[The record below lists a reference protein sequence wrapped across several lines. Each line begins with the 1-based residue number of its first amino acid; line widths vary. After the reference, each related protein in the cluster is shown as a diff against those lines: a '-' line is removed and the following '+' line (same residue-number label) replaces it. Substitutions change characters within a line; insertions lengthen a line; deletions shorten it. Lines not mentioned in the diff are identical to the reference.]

1 MALIAVNNLSKSF
14 GTRLLFEGVRF
25 EVEPRDHIGLVGV
38 NGCGKTTLFRILLKQ
53 EQPDGGSVSIS
64 RETRLGVM
72 AQMVENIRSTVFES
86 TLSVFSELIETE
98 AAIHAIEDA
107 LSLSPA
113 NALPLVSKQQALRE
127 RFAQEGGLTYKSRT
141 RAMLLGLGFTQDELD
156 KPMESMSGGQ
166 RNKAQLARVLLSNA
180 NVLLL
185 DEPTNHLDIA
195 AIQFLED
202 YLSAYRGAFIVISHD
217 RYFLDKVTTKTMELK
232 NCALTVSN
240 GNYSRHIEL
249 QSTEQEIQKRHYLHT
264 QREIKRIESI
274 IAQQRRFG
282 QERNFITA
290 ASKQKQVERLKATLV
305 APEKDTASIHF
316 HFTCREVGGN
326 DVLLCENLSKAYEK
340 PVFKNV
346 NLLLK
351 RGERVF
357 LLGENGCGKTTLLR
371 IIMGKEFQDDGEARF
386 GSHVHPGYYEQHMT
400 SMRDGNT
407 VLGEIN
413 DAYPKLDNTQARC
426 ALAAFLFRGDDVDKD
441 VATLSG
447 GEKARIQL
455 LKLML
460 SGANLLLLDEPTNH
474 LDIASREALERA
486 LEEHEGT
493 MLIVTHDRY
502 LVNRLADRVL
512 VMGKDGLTE
521 HIGGYDDYMAAVNDA
536 RDEAEAV
543 EKPNDYKA
551 MKQRQNEINL
561 AKGEVQRAEARIADA
576 EAALDALQKA
586 MAAAATDY
594 SRVQALSIEANKK
607 QAEIDLLYE
616 AWDKAQKA
624 LESLRVTN

>member
-38 NGCGKTTLFRILLKQ
+38 NGCGKTTLFRMLLKQ

-264 QREIKRIESI
+264 QREIKRIEGI

-371 IIMGKEFQDDGEARF
+371 IIMGKEFQNDGEARF

-576 EAALDALQKA
+576 EAALNALQKA

-624 LESLRVTN
+624 LESLRITN

>member
-1 MALIAVNNLSKSF
+1 MALIAVNNISKSF

-38 NGCGKTTLFRILLKQ
+38 NGCGKTTLFHILLKQ
-53 EQPDGGSVSIS
+53 EPPDGGVVSIS
-64 RETRLGVM
+64 RDAHLGVM
-72 AQMVENIRSTVFES
+72 AQMVENIHNTVFES
-86 TLSVFSELIETE
+86 TLSMFSELIETE
-98 AAIHAIEDA
+98 AAIHAIEDE

-113 NALPLVSKQQALRE
+113 NALPLVSKQQTLRE
-127 RFAQEGGLTYKSRT
+127 RFARDGGLTYKSRT

-166 RNKAQLARVLLSNA
+166 RNKAQLARVLLSDA

-195 AIQFLED
+195 AIQYLEE

-217 RYFLDKVTTKTMELK
+217 RYFLDKVTNKTMELK
-232 NCALTVSN
+232 NGVLTVSN

-249 QSTEQEIQKRHYLHT
+249 QSTEQEILKRHYLHT
-264 QREIKRIESI
+264 QREIKRIEGI
-274 IAQQRRFG
+274 IEQQRRFG
-282 QERNFITA
+282 KERNFITA

-305 APEKDTASIHF
+305 APERDTASIHF
-316 HFTCREVGGN
+316 HFTSREVGGN
-326 DVLLCENLSKAYEK
+326 DVLICENLSKAYEK
-340 PVFKNV
+340 PIFQNV
-346 NLLLK
+346 NILLK

-371 IIMGKEFQDDGEARF
+371 IIMGKEFPDSGETRF

-413 DAYPKLDNTQARC
+413 DAYPKLDNAQARS
-426 ALAAFLFRGDDVDKD
+426 ALAAFLFRGDDVDKE
-441 VATLSG
+441 VSTLSG

-474 LDIASREALERA
+474 LDIASREALENA
-486 LEEHEGT
+486 LEEHEDT

-512 VMGKDGLTE
+512 VMRKDGLVE
-521 HIGGYDDYMAAVNDA
+521 HIGGYDDYMADA
-536 RDEAEAV
+536 SDVAEEAKAV

-561 AKGEVQRAEARIADA
+561 AKGEVQRAEARVTAA
-576 EAALDALQKA
+576 EAELATLQKA

-594 SRVQALSIEANKK
+594 AKVQTLSVQANEK

-616 AWDKAQKA
+616 AWDQAQKA
-624 LESLRVTN
+624 LERLLTTD